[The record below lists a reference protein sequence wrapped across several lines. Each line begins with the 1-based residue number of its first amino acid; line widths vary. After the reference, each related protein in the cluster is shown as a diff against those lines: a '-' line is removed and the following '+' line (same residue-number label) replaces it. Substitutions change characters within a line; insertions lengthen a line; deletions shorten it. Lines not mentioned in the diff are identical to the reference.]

1 MANKQ
6 TSKAK
11 AHTPA
16 KSRAAKKATGTS
28 AATAS
33 NGSPSNGSRS
43 SGPKAKM
50 PEPRRAATGYKKGA
64 ETRERLITAAQ
75 QAIHELG
82 FNRASSREIAR
93 RSGLTFGVIQHHF
106 GSYEAVLLA
115 AVAREGDRLQ
125 ETLATAEIAGNT
137 VEERLACVA
146 DLVWNFV
153 SRPENLVYMEIHS
166 NLMRDPETSAEAL
179 ELLHGGTQR
188 IEELWLDLMREAFDQ
203 QEPDPG
209 LRRLL
214 FATMRGLAITAWMNQ
229 GELTFER
236 ERAIFVEAMA
246 PYFDRRPARSKQS
259 RTGSTRRVSGR

>member
-1 MANKQ
+1 MLMADKQ
-6 TSKAK
+6 T
-11 AHTPA
+11 
-16 KSRAAKKATGTS
+16 AKKKAPAPATS
-28 AATAS
+28 RTAVNVTHKSVSTRS
-33 NGSPSNGSRS
+33 NGARSGGSKVKR
-43 SGPKAKM
+43 

-75 QAIHELG
+75 EAIHELG

-125 ETLATAEIAGNT
+125 EMLATAEITGDT
-137 VEERLACVA
+137 PEEKLACVA
-146 DLVWNFV
+146 DLVWTFV

-188 IEELWLDLMREAFDQ
+188 IEELWLALMRQAFDQ

-214 FATMRGLAITAWMNQ
+214 FATMRGLAISGWMNR

-246 PYFDRRPARSKQS
+246 PFFDQGPAKSKRG
-259 RTGSTRRVSGR
+259 RTGSTRRVNGR

>member
-1 MANKQ
+1 MADKQ
-6 TSKAK
+6 TVKAKTPAPAKTRAAVKVTGKSVSKRANGSKA
-11 AHTPA
+11 T
-16 KSRAAKKATGTS
+16 
-28 AATAS
+28 
-33 NGSPSNGSRS
+33 
-43 SGPKAKM
+43 M
-50 PEPRRAATGYKKGA
+50 PEPRRTATGYKKGA

-75 QAIHELG
+75 EAIHELG

-115 AVAREGDRLQ
+115 AVSREGDRLQ
-125 ETLATAEIAGNT
+125 EMLATAEITGNT
-137 VEERLACVA
+137 AEEKLACVA
-146 DLVWNFV
+146 DLVWSFV

-179 ELLHGGTQR
+179 ELLHGGTER
-188 IEELWLDLMREAFDQ
+188 IEELWLALMREAFDQ

-214 FATMRGLAITAWMNQ
+214 FATMRGLAISGWMNR

-236 ERAIFVEAMA
+236 ERAVFVEAMA
-246 PYFDRRPARSKQS
+246 PYFDRRPATSKRA

>member
-1 MANKQ
+1 MADKQ
-6 TSKAK
+6 TPKAK
-11 AHTPA
+11 APAPA
-16 KSRAAKKATGTS
+16 KSRAAKKATGKS
-28 AATAS
+28 AATRS
-33 NGSPSNGSRS
+33 NGARSSRS
-43 SGPKAKM
+43 KAEM
-50 PEPRRAATGYKKGA
+50 TAPRRSATGYKKGA

-75 QAIHELG
+75 EAIHELG

-125 ETLATAEIAGNT
+125 ELLTTAEIAGNT
-137 VEERLACVA
+137 TEEKLACVA
-146 DLVWNFV
+146 DLVWGFV

-179 ELLHGGTQR
+179 ELLHGGTER
-188 IEELWLDLMREAFDQ
+188 IEELWLALMRQAFDQ

-214 FATMRGLAITAWMNQ
+214 FATMRGLAISGWMNR

-246 PYFDRRPARSKQS
+246 QFFDQGPAKSKRG
-259 RTGSTRRVSGR
+259 RTTSTRRVRGK